1 MSMKRVGTTPHF
13 LQASKKFSN
22 GLEEKGIRESQA
34 GSLRYFNFFTST
46 FEFRPLCSYFSRRPG
61 GKSSGVPS
69 AKPPLD

>member
-1 MSMKRVGTTPHF
+1 VSKNFPNALVGVVIG
-13 LQASKKFSN
+13 K
-22 GLEEKGIRESQA
+22 SQA
-34 GSLRYFNFFTST
+34 GRLRYFNFFTST